1 MTYLL
6 QHEPLGPDSA
16 ADPKAPEKEKDEY
29 ARMFALRHPQ
39 PHDLLGIHA
48 TRAGC
53 VFRAWRPDA
62 VSVTVLGDHGQ
73 RLPMSRVREEGLF
86 EAEMPGQSP
95 GLRYQLVLESAD
107 GKNLLIEDPYRFAP
121 TVAEQELR
129 LFADG
134 RHEHI
139 QDHLGAHERTI
150 DGIRG
155 VAFAVWAPNAE
166 GVSVV
171 GDWNRWD
178 GRIHPMR
185 MLNPAGVWE
194 IFIPE
199 VKPGALYK
207 FEIHGADGRLFLK
220 TDPCARSTECPP
232 HTAARVTVSKYRFR
246 DEEWM
251 EARAARSPWTHPM
264 SIYEVHLSSW
274 CRVKEEGNRPM
285 TYREIAPFLAG
296 HVKDLGF
303 THVEFMPL
311 MEHPFGPSWGY
322 QVSGYFAPTSRFG
335 TPDDFRYLVDFL
347 HGQEIGVLLDWV
359 PAHFPKDAFALGRF
373 DGTALYEH
381 WDRRRGE
388 HPDWDT
394 YIFNYGRHEVKS
406 FLLSNALYWLSEF
419 HVDGLRLDAV
429 ASMLYLDYSRHHD
442 WLPNEHGGRENLE
455 AVRFLRELNELVH
468 RVHPH
473 AILVAEESTA
483 WGAVSRP
490 TSAGGLGFG
499 FKWNMG
505 WMHDT
510 LRYFSKASVYRKHH
524 HSDLTFGL
532 LYAWTENFILPLSHD
547 EVVHGKGSLLDRMPG
562 SPKERFAQLRALY
575 AYMWAHPGKKLLFMG
590 GEFGQWNEWNHAES
604 LDWHLCKEPDH
615 LGVMTLVRDLN
626 RTYAATSALWS
637 CDFDPIGFEWLDA
650 WSADDNV
657 IAFMRT
663 DPQTHRRMISV
674 SNFSPVRREDYRL
687 GLPCP
692 GSYRELLNTDGGTY
706 GGGNRGNG
714 GWIHAEP
721 LARHGRSW
729 SASLVLPPYS
739 TLWFEVPMT

>member
-6 QHEPLGPDSA
+6 EHQARRPDA
-16 ADPKAPEKEKDEY
+16 AAGQKTPEAEDLE
-29 ARMFALRHPQ
+29 RLFALRHSQ

-48 TRAGC
+48 TRTGSILR
-53 VFRAWRPDA
+53 VWRPDA
-62 VSVTVLGDHGQ
+62 VGVTALGDRGQ
-73 RLPMSRVREEGLF
+73 RIPLSRVREEGLF
-86 EAEMPGQSP
+86 EAEVPGQAP
-95 GLRYQLVLESAD
+95 DLRYQLVLEAAD
-107 GKNLLIEDPYRFAP
+107 GKNLLIDDPYRFAP
-121 TVAEQELR
+121 TVAERELR

-134 RHEHI
+134 THEHI
-139 QDHLGAHERTI
+139 QDHLGAHDRTL
-150 DGIRG
+150 DGVRG

-178 GRIHPMR
+178 GRFHPMR
-185 MLNPAGVWE
+185 KLNPAGVWE
-194 IFIPE
+194 IFVPE
-199 VKPGALYK
+199 ARPGALYK
-207 FEIHGADGRLFLK
+207 YEIHGGDGRLFLK
-220 TDPCARSTECPP
+220 TDPCAFSMECPP
-232 HTAARVTVSKYRFR
+232 HTASRVTVSKYRFR
-246 DEEWM
+246 DEDWM
-251 EARAARSPWTHPM
+251 EERASRSPWAHPM

-274 CRVKEEGNRPM
+274 CRVKEESNRPM
-285 TYREIAPFLAG
+285 SYREIAPFLAG

-322 QVSGYFAPTSRFG
+322 QVSGYFAPTARFG
-335 TPDDFRYLVDFL
+335 SPDDFRYLVDFL
-347 HGQEIGVLLDWV
+347 HGQGIGVILDWV

-373 DGTALYEH
+373 DGTALFEH

-429 ASMLYLDYSRHHD
+429 ASMLYLDYSRAHD

-455 AVRFLRELNELVH
+455 AVRFLRELNELIH
-468 RVHPH
+468 RLHPH
-473 AILVAEESTA
+473 AIMVAEESTA

-490 TSAGGLGFG
+490 TSSGGLGFG

-510 LRYFSKASVYRKHH
+510 LRYFSRQSVHRKHH
-524 HSDLTFGL
+524 HQDLTFGL

-575 AYMWAHPGKKLLFMG
+575 GYMWSHPGKKLLFMG

-604 LDWHLCKEPDH
+604 LDWHLCREADH

-626 RTYAATSALWS
+626 RTYAANSALWA

-663 DPQTHRRMISV
+663 DPQTHRRIVSV
-674 SNFSPVRREDYRL
+674 SNFSPVPRPEYRL
-687 GLPCP
+687 GLPYP
-692 GSYRELLNTDGGTY
+692 GSYKEILNTDAGQY
-706 GGGNRGNG
+706 GGGNRGNE

-721 LARHGRSW
+721 VEMHGRSW
-729 SASLVLPPYS
+729 STTLVLPPYT
-739 TLWFEVPMT
+739 TLWFEVPAV